1 MPSLLGTT
9 VAANYGRMVPQQTYG
24 VGENQTNFGT
34 RQLQLIKVAIA
45 GGTNDMTKGS
55 DGATGSYQDS
65 NSLYSMAV
73 RALQMYIEVY
83 AVYTPVAGGFMA
95 LVAFDTA
102 NTADSGNGDA
112 ANTSNLRP
120 NFANNGLAEAAI
132 NACLNTSGAATITA
146 PTIAIGTTL

>member
-73 RALQMYIEVY
+73 RALQTFVEVY
-83 AVYTPVAGGFMA
+83 AVYTPVATGFIA
-95 LVAFDTA
+95 LIAYDTQ
-102 NTADSGNGDA
+102 NGADSGNTQGA
-112 ANTSNLRP
+112 GY
-120 NFANNGLAEAAI
+120 GLAEAAI
-132 NACLNTSGAATITA
+132 NACLNASGAATITL
-146 PTIAIGTTL
+146 PVVAIGTTL

>member
-34 RQLQLIKVAIA
+34 RQLQLIKVAIS

-65 NSLYSMAV
+65 NSLYSLAV
-73 RALQMYIEVY
+73 RALQIYVEVY
-83 AVYTPVAGGFMA
+83 AVYTPTSGGFIA

-102 NTADSGNGDA
+102 NTSDSGNGDA

-120 NFANNGLAEAAI
+120 IFANSGLAEAAI
-132 NACLNTSGAATITA
+132 NAGLNASGAATITA
-146 PTIAIGTTL
+146 PTVAIGTTL